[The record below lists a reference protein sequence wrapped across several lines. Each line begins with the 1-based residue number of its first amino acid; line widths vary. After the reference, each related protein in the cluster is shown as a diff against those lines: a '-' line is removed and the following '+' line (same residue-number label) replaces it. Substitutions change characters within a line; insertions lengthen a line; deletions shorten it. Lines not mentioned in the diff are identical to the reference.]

1 VRHSPA
7 DDSATRRLGD
17 TNGND
22 TNGNGN
28 GNGKKPRWVGQTATG
43 SVRA

>member
-1 VRHSPA
+1 MCIR
-7 DDSATRRLGD
+7 DSTDTD